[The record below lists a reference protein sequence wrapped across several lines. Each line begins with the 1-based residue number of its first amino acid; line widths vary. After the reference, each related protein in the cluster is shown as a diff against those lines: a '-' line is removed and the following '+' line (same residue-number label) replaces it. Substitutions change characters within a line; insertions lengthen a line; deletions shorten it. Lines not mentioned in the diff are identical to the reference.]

1 MHQGG
6 LLPALQHVHDF
17 PSNVI
22 PNIIDTNKKIL
33 VTYHTYMPPD
43 YLVTLMS
50 KFEYEEK
57 IQTIIIDLK
66 GAKRE
71 KLDLTIENIFNEYT
85 MKNIQVF
92 VVLPGTCRTDL
103 IYLKEQ
109 KYNFNLLKQFGP
121 HLDFDHS
128 FEEPF
133 HVKYA
138 GTIYQ
143 WICTIWEKYKL
154 DLYQVTRG

>member
-6 LLPALQHVHDF
+6 LLPALRHIHNS
-17 PSNVI
+17 PSNGI
-22 PNIIDTNKKIL
+22 SNLIDTNKKFV
-33 VTYHTYMPPD
+33 VTYHTYMPPG
-43 YLVTLMS
+43 YLVTSMS
-50 KFEYEEK
+50 KSEYEQK

-71 KLDLTIENIFNEYT
+71 ELDLTIENIFNEYSI
-85 MKNIQVF
+85 NHIQVF

-103 IYLKEQ
+103 IYLKQQ
-109 KYNFNLLKQFGP
+109 KYSFNLLKQFGP
-121 HLDFDHS
+121 HLDLDHS

-133 HVKYA
+133 LVKYA
-138 GTIYQ
+138 GTTYQ
-143 WICTIWEKYKL
+143 WILTIWNQYKL